1 MIVVFSEERARFE
14 AICSYFERSIPK
26 EERWRWDNTLKRW
39 YTVSEDIA
47 RRLARYATGGAA
59 LRLNTLSEAER
70 QAVEDSK
77 AADVTEDIEIPAPP
91 GLAYLPFQRAG
102 IFYALNRRGTLIG
115 DEMGLGKTVQAIGVV
130 NALYGLRRAE
140 AYAGGGV
147 GVSGVGAAGVG
158 NGGILSRVL
167 IVCPASLR
175 LNWRAE
181 WRRWHTGKLRPVLLD
196 AWPGGM
202 FDATMGQALIV
213 SYDSVRKWHPMIA
226 KVAWDV
232 LICDEA
238 HLLKDDSTRR
248 AKSIFGGAYKRRE
261 KFEPITAR
269 RKLFLTGTAIVNK
282 AEDLWPLVK
291 ALAPAGLGASRVDFI
306 ERYAGNSRL
315 DELHLRLRS
324 QIMVRRLKDDVLKE
338 LPKKRRQIV
347 LLDVPDAASIV
358 AAEHNALD
366 LAKARLEQARAEIAD
381 LPHGEQVMRLRQC
394 RSIAMTEIAR
404 VRKETALRKLPAA
417 IEHIRD
423 ALDNPGK
430 LVAFAH
436 HHEVLDGLRNAFPKI
451 ATGFDG
457 RTALPARHDAV
468 TRFQSDR
475 ACRLFIGS
483 KAAGLGVTLTEAS
496 TAVFVELQWT
506 AADMDQEESR
516 IHRYGQRNPCLF
528 LHLVIDGSIDAKMA
542 RILVDKQA
550 VMDAALD
557 GGSADGRSADILE
570 EVLRA

>member
-14 AICSYFERSIPK
+14 AITSWAERSIPK
-26 EERWRWDNTLKRW
+26 EERWHWDAARKRW
-39 YTVSEDIA
+39 YTASEDIA

-70 QAVEDSK
+70 QAVADSQAHD
-77 AADVTEDIEIPAPP
+77 AAVDIEIPAPP

-130 NALYGLRRAE
+130 NMLPDAK
-140 AYAGGGV
+140 
-147 GVSGVGAAGVG
+147 
-158 NGGILSRVL
+158 RVL

-196 AWPGGM
+196 AWPGGSSSL
-202 FDATMGQALIV
+202 FDDTVGKALIV

-226 KVAWDV
+226 AQPWDV
-232 LICDEA
+232 LICDEI
-238 HLLKDDSTRR
+238 HMVKDESTRR
-248 AKSIFGGAYKRRE
+248 AKALFGGTYKRRE

-306 ERYAGNSRL
+306 ERYAGNNRL

-324 QIMVRRLKDDVLKE
+324 QIMARRLKDDVLPE

-347 LLDVPDAASIV
+347 LLDVANASSIV
-358 AAEHNALD
+358 AAEHQALD
-366 LAKARLEQARAEIAD
+366 LAKARLEQARIEIAG

-404 VRKETALRKLPAA
+404 VRKETALAKLPAA
-417 IEHIRD
+417 IEQIREIL
-423 ALDNPGK
+423 ANVGK
-430 LVAFAH
+430 LCVFHH
-436 HHEVLDGLRNAFPKI
+436 HHEVGDHLATEFRRI
-451 ATGFDG
+451 AVSLDG
-457 RTALPARHDAV
+457 RTPEDQRQRAV
-468 TRFQSDR
+468 QAFQADK
-475 ACRLFIGS
+475 AIRLFIGS
-483 KAAGLGVTLTEAS
+483 NRAAGLGITLTAAS
-496 TAVFVELQWT
+496 TVVFVELDWT
-506 AADMDQEESR
+506 PAVMMQAEDRTHR
-516 IHRYGQRNPCLF
+516 IGQHNPVLVQ
-528 LHLVIDGSIDAKMA
+528 HLVIDGSIDAKMA
-542 RILVDKQA
+542 KILVEKQA

-557 GGSADGRSADILE
+557 GGSAEARGRHDILE